1 MGFANDL
8 LYVSWNGAT
17 NVTSWALTAGDAANS
32 LQLTNTTFARI
43 GFESNT
49 TYDNTPTY
57 IAAVGLNADED
68 CLGVSDLYYAVNG
81 TNSNIAV
88 SCSQAGY

>member
-1 MGFANDL
+1 M
-8 LYVSWNGAT
+8 
-17 NVTSWALTAGDAANS
+17 
-32 LQLTNTTFARI
+32 

-49 TYDNTPTY
+49 TYDNTSTY

-68 CLGVSDLYYAVNG
+68 CLGVSDPYYAVNG